1 MPNTVIAIRQS
12 GEIGNTPSLGV
23 LANGELALNY
33 ADGILYYKTAS
44 NTLGTILTST
54 PGGLDTEIQFN
65 DSGSFGGDS
74 GFTYN
79 KTTRTV
85 TVTGN
90 LTAANVTSQSYIQFG
105 DGTRQYTANAG
116 TGGGGSSANSFG
128 QIVANGGTILATT
141 SNDSLQIVGESGITV
156 TSNISAKKVVV
167 SVPAGYTFTTADY
180 GFVYEDT
187 NVIYDY
193 GTL

>member
-1 MPNTVIAIRQS
+1 MSSIVNTAI
-12 GEIGNTPSLGV
+12 T
-23 LANGELALNY
+23 
-33 ADGILYYKTAS
+33 GI
-44 NTLGTILTST
+44 
-54 PGGLDTEIQFN
+54 
-65 DSGSFGGDS
+65 
-74 GFTYN
+74 
-79 KTTRTV
+79 
-85 TVTGN
+85 
-90 LTAANVTSQSYIQFG
+90 
-105 DGTRQYTANAG
+105 
-116 TGGGGSSANSFG
+116 GGGTNSFG

-167 SVPAGYTFTTADY
+167 SVPAGYTFTSADY